1 MPRTKDFDPAAAVD
15 AAMDLFWTK
24 GYEATSVDDLVR
36 HLGVGRG
43 SLYATFG
50 SKHQLYLRALERY
63 RATMGGAVV
72 AQIACGAPLREAL
85 RAWLERAI
93 EGILGDPERRGCM
106 MVNAAAERGSLDPA
120 ARRCVCS
127 NTSSIEDAL
136 HAALVR
142 AQETG
147 EVAPG
152 KDARALARFFVVT
165 SQGLAVAAKTAE
177 CAALQDT
184 VEVALAALD

>member
-1 MPRTKDFDPAAAVD
+1 MARTKDFDPVAAVD

-63 RATMGGAVV
+63 RATVGGAVV
-72 AQIACGAPLREAL
+72 AQIACGAPLRKAL
-85 RAWLERAI
+85 RVWLESAI
-93 EGILGDPERRGCM
+93 ESILGDPERRGCI
-106 MVNAAAERGSLDPA
+106 MVNAAAERGSCDPG
-120 ARRCVCS
+120 ARHCVS
-127 NTSSIEDAL
+127 ANARSIEDAL
-136 HAALVR
+136 YAAIVH

-147 EVAPG
+147 GVSRD
-152 KDARALARFFVVT
+152 KDARALARFYLVT
-165 SQGLAVAAKTAE
+165 SQGLALAAKTAE
-177 CAALQDT
+177 RGTLQDT

>member
-63 RATMGGAVV
+63 RATVGGAVV
-72 AQIACGAPLREAL
+72 AQIACGAPIRQAL
-85 RAWLERAI
+85 RVWLATSI
-93 EGILGDPERRGCM
+93 DSILGDPERRGCI
-106 MVNAAAERGSLDPA
+106 MVNAAAERGSCDPA
-120 ARRCVCS
+120 ARRCVNS
-127 NTSSIEDAL
+127 NAQSIEDAL
-136 HAALVR
+136 HAAIVR
-142 AQETG
+142 AQQAG
-147 EVAPG
+147 DVSRD
-152 KDARALARFFVVT
+152 KDARALARFYLVT
-165 SQGLAVAAKTAE
+165 SQGLALAAKTAE
-177 CAALQDT
+177 RGTLQDT